1 MFEYVESGFNFL
13 EEKGFGCVRCVRK
26 VFEKSEGR
34 KPFWERENQ
43 GFELFQ
49 QSIILI
55 LYLKIINCLMES
67 KNGFCEAVRVS
78 HGLNW

>member
-1 MFEYVESGFNFL
+1 M
-13 EEKGFGCVRCVRK
+13 EEKGLECVRCVRK
-26 VFEKSEGR
+26 VFEKSEGQ
-34 KPFWERENQ
+34 KPFWERKNQ

-55 LYLKIINCLMES
+55 LYLKIINCLMEN
-67 KNGFCEAVRVS
+67 KNGFCEAIIVS